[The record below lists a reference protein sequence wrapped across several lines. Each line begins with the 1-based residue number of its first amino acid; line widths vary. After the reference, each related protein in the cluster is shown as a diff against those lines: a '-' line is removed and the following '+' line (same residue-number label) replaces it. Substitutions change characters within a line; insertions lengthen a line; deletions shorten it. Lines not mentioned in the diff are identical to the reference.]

1 MRFGPKPPF
10 QALFFNMTFWGMSV
24 CPHTDSIRKVV
35 FDDLPSGELA
45 SKVFTSVSDK
55 VHHTEHLS

>member
-1 MRFGPKPPF
+1 MPICPP
-10 QALFFNMTFWGMSV
+10 
-24 CPHTDSIRKVV
+24 TDSIRKVV

-55 VHHTEHLS
+55 VQYT